1 MKRPI
6 ARLGSHFACAV
17 FAAALLGAAAPPA
30 PAQQPGYVTQVEDL
44 PLMPGLTEVADAGL
58 VFDQPAGRIVEAY
71 AQGQV
76 TREEVLDFYRRALP
90 PLGWK
95 TLDTLRFGR
104 EGETLTLDFLNA
116 RDRLIVRF
124 SLTPG

>member
-1 MKRPI
+1 MKRPT
-6 ARLGSHFACAV
+6 ASTRVRLACAV
-17 FAAALLGAAAPPA
+17 LAAVLLGAAAAPA
-30 PAQQPGYVTQVEDL
+30 AAQQPGYVTQVEDL

-76 TREEVLDFYRRALP
+76 TREEVLDFYRSALP